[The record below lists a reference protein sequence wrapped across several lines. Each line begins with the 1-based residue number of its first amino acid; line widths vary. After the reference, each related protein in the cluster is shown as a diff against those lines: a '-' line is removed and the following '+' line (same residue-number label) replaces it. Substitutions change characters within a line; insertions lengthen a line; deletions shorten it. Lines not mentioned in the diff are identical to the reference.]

1 MDEILKRKG
10 FRQVSFQTESGA
22 DIVKLR
28 QVIVYKEGFIVVTES
43 GHLYTNVK
51 LNEQNNE
58 SSEISEDTIQRG
70 KIHKTDSVNS
80 EEII

>member
-28 QVIVYKEGFIVVTES
+28 QVIAYKDGFLVLTET
-43 GHLYTNVK
+43 GHIYTNVK
-51 LNEQNNE
+51 LNEQDNT
-58 SSEISEDTIQRG
+58 ISTSKENTIQRG
-70 KIHKTDSVNS
+70 KILKTNRSDT